1 MEQSNA
7 STTIQPKD
15 TQRSHSWIRFLIQ
28 LFLGVAIVTAAWFF
42 YKYQESTRPEA
53 RRGRPPRQARLVQ
66 VESARP
72 GPLLVTL
79 TKPMGPV
86 IPARQVTLMPEI
98 SGRVSSLNPVVIPGG
113 LVQQGQPLL
122 TIDSRDYEAVLEAR
136 RGEQAQAY
144 LNLTLEMGNQKIAQ
158 QEYELLAQNIADD
171 EQALVLRKH
180 HLASAQATLRAADAA
195 IGRAQLDVDRCQISA
210 PFNGVIQEKHAE
222 RGARVSPSSPLVT
235 LMGTD
240 QYWVDLKIPVDDLRW
255 LTIPTA
261 NGQQGARAKVYNR
274 HAWGDDLWR
283 EGRVIRLLPDLGQLG
298 IMARLLVAVQDP
310 LALQPE
316 NRGQPRM
323 LVGSRV
329 RVEIIGEELTGGFPI
344 RRELVRELTYLWIRT
359 REGTLDIRRVEI
371 KYTGKDHFYIVAG
384 LEADENIVI
393 TDMATPVAGMPL
405 RLEDDTAGPKKGGT
419 NRLGPPGTS
428 GPRGTRP

>member
-1 MEQSNA
+1 MEQANA
-7 STTIQPKD
+7 STTTVPKE
-15 TQRSHSWIRFLIQ
+15 TQRPHSWLRFLIQ
-28 LFLGVAIVTAAWFF
+28 LCLGVAIVTAAWFF
-42 YKYQESTRPEA
+42 YKHQEATRPEA
-53 RRGRPPRQARLVQ
+53 RRRRPPRQARLVQ

-72 GPLLVTL
+72 GPLLVTI
-79 TKPMGPV
+79 TEVMGPV
-86 IPARQVTLMPEI
+86 VPARQVILMPEI
-98 SGRVSSLNPVVIPGG
+98 SGRVAFLDAVVIPGG
-113 LVQQGQPLL
+113 LVQQDQPLL
-122 TIDSRDYEAVLEAR
+122 SIDSRDYQVVLEQR

-158 QEYELLAQNIADD
+158 QEYDLLAQDIADD

-195 IGRAQLDVDRCQISA
+195 IARALLDVERCQISA
-210 PFNGVIQEKHAE
+210 PFNAVIQEKHAE

-240 QYWVDLKIPVDDLRW
+240 QYWVDVKVPVDDLRW

-261 NGQQGARAKVYNR
+261 NGQRGARAKVYDR
-274 HAWGDDLWR
+274 HAWGEDLCR
-283 EGRVIRLLPDLGQLG
+283 EGRVIRLLPDLERQG
-298 IMARLLVAVQDP
+298 IMARLLVAVEDP

-344 RRELVRELTYLWIRT
+344 RREHLRENSSLWIRT
-359 REGTLDIRRVEI
+359 TEGKLDIRRVEI
-371 KYTGKDHFYIVAG
+371 KYTGRDQVYIVAG
-384 LEADENIVI
+384 LEADEKIVV

-405 RLEDDTAGPKKGGT
+405 RLEGATAGPKKRGDKPP
-419 NRLGPPGTS
+419 GPP
-428 GPRGTRP
+428 GPRGTGP